1 MRKTTKI
8 HHPVLKQESTVD
20 ERSLHVWE
28 TSGWVRGPLETAD
41 TSAAEAREQPAG
53 EVEEPVADEPVAEE
67 ASAAPNPRRTA
78 KPKTPADSPATPDA

>member
-8 HHPVLKQESTVD
+8 HHPALKQESTVD

-28 TSGWVRGPLETAD
+28 ASGWVRGPLETAND
-41 TSAAEAREQPAG
+41 DSAAETREQPAD
-53 EVEEPVADEPVAEE
+53 EPSVEEVP
-67 ASAAPNPRRTA
+67 AAPRPGRAA